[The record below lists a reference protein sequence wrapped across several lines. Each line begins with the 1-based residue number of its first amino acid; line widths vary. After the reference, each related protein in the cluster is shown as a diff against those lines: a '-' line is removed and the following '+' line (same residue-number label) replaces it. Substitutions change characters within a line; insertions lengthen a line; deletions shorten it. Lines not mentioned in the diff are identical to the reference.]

1 MSCIKQQNQQQQ
13 QQQMQMQSEQRRE
26 EWGGARNCKALHGM
40 KRLRERKGTS
50 NRILD
55 LPEKKGRKKR
65 DEKTPA
71 QICNWGKKYTLW
83 FADIPGN
90 SLEKFCKLATGK
102 SISKLR

>member
-1 MSCIKQQNQQQQ
+1 MHKATEPAAAAADANA
-13 QQQMQMQSEQRRE
+13 ERTAERRVR
-26 EWGGARNCKALHGM
+26 GSRNCKALHGM

-55 LPEKKGRKKR
+55 LPEKRDDRKEMRKLQHR
-65 DEKTPA
+65 FVTG
-71 QICNWGKKYTLW
+71 GKKYTLW

>member
-1 MSCIKQQNQQQQ
+1 MHKATEPAAAAADANA
-13 QQQMQMQSEQRRE
+13 ERTAERGV
-26 EWGGARNCKALHGM
+26 GGARNCKALHGM